1 MSKALTLSG
10 SPEVTEIAR
19 LVDMMDKLFDC
30 LNVSSFTAGKHARKP
45 FQDPANDFR
54 LKVSSYKCIIMILV
68 YTLTCMQ
75 WLAEEFLPYLDGWEA
90 SVQGR
95 KGLSIAEWNK
105 MMLSAETRLGLR
117 FTGIAV
123 L

>member
-1 MSKALTLSG
+1 MTLSG
-10 SPEVTEIAR
+10 SPEVTETAR
-19 LVDMMDKLFDC
+19 LADMMDKLFDC

-45 FQDPANDFR
+45 FQDPWRTNDFR

-68 YTLTCMQ
+68 DILTRMQ
-75 WLAEEFLPYLDGWEA
+75 WLEEFLPYLAGWEA

-95 KGLSIAEWNK
+95 KGFSIAEQNK
-105 MMLSAETRLGLR
+105 MMLSAETRLGLQ